1 MRLPAAPREVGRP
14 SRLGHGGRSRS
25 LLYQNPEQ
33 NILQYGFCWLIIYDR
48 VASKGPNGRQEKPVR
63 RVLIANRGEI
73 ALRAARACRQLG
85 LESVAVHSTADA
97 NSPHVWAADHAVC
110 IGPPPASASYLH
122 APALIETAS
131 AFKCDAVY
139 PGYGFLSEKSDFAA
153 KCRAAGLTF
162 IGPSEE
168 TIACMGDKVAAR
180 RMAASLGLP
189 IVPGSEAGFTDAAE
203 ATTAAQKIG
212 FPLLLKASGGGGGRG
227 MRIVERAQDFACLFE
242 QASAEANASFGDP
255 NLYLERFFREV
266 HHVEIQVFGDAHG
279 NYVHLWER
287 DCSVQ
292 RRHQKLVEEAPSP
305 VLDQATRRQ
314 MADAATTLIRALKY
328 VNAGTVEF
336 IYEPASKKF
345 FFIEMNT
352 RIQVEHPV
360 TEMVTGT
367 DLVAEQFRVAAGER
381 LSFGS
386 TFSEGR
392 AAIEFRI
399 NAEDATQDFRPSPGV
414 LKKWRPPSGRDIRVD
429 SHAYENYA
437 VPPYYDSMLAKLI
450 VTGRDRAAAMDVAR
464 SALARFQV
472 SGLQT
477 TVPFH
482 ARLLEQPEFAR
493 AEVHT
498 RWV

>member
-1 MRLPAAPREVGRP
+1 MTGSPARAPTAVRR
-14 SRLGHGGRSRS
+14 SRCGEFSSPIGGR
-25 LLYQNPEQ
+25 LLYAP
-33 NILQYGFCWLIIYDR
+33 
-48 VASKGPNGRQEKPVR
+48 P
-63 RVLIANRGEI
+63 
-73 ALRAARACRQLG
+73 
-85 LESVAVHSTADA
+85 
-97 NSPHVWAADHAVC
+97 VWAADHAVC

-131 AFKCDAVY
+131 ALKCDAVY

-180 RMAASLGLP
+180 QMAASLGAP

-203 ATTAAQKIG
+203 AATAAQKIG

-227 MRIVERAQDFACLFE
+227 MRIVERAQDFASLYE

-305 VLDQATRRQ
+305 VLDQRTRHE
-314 MADAATTLIRALKY
+314 MAEAALALVRALKY

-336 IYEPASKKF
+336 IYDVVSGKF

-352 RIQVEHPV
+352 RI
-360 TEMVTGT
+360 
-367 DLVAEQFRVAAGER
+367 
-381 LSFGS
+381 
-386 TFSEGR
+386 
-392 AAIEFRI
+392 
-399 NAEDATQDFRPSPGV
+399 
-414 LKKWRPPSGRDIRVD
+414 
-429 SHAYENYA
+429 
-437 VPPYYDSMLAKLI
+437 
-450 VTGRDRAAAMDVAR
+450 
-464 SALARFQV
+464 
-472 SGLQT
+472 
-477 TVPFH
+477 
-482 ARLLEQPEFAR
+482 
-493 AEVHT
+493 
-498 RWV
+498 